1 MPKRKT
7 LFKRGHY
14 YHIYNRSTIPLLF
27 REHENYIYLLKWL
40 HHYSREFNISVIAYC
55 LMPNHYHFLFRQDG
69 EIGISI
75 LMQRLFNRYSKAY
88 NKRYGRTGTL
98 FEARFKAI
106 LVEDE
111 NYLLHLC
118 RYIHGNPVKAGLV
131 NKLED
136 WPYSNF
142 LEWVNLRKGKLID
155 RHFVK
160 KYFATPE
167 LYKSFVED
175 YLQGTEKSP
184 EEVKRLLLD
193 E

>member
-1 MPKRKT
+1 
-7 LFKRGHY
+7 
-14 YHIYNRSTIPLLF
+14 
-27 REHENYIYLLKWL
+27 
-40 HHYSREFNISVIAYC
+40 
-55 LMPNHYHFLFRQDG
+55 MPNHYHFLFRQDG

-131 NKLED
+131 KKLED

-155 RHFVK
+155 RYFVK